1 VTQAEA
7 KSALDSLA
15 TPAAAAADPAGHAVD
30 PAALPL
36 LGAMQPLAPRRR
48 IGAPQW
54 ARLLLTNPKSC
65 FGIVTL
71 AAMVVAALLAPVI
84 AQNSPTEIVGLPG
97 QPPNKDFWFGTTDQG
112 YDVFSQVIWGA
123 RTSLAVG
130 AAAAVLSTAI
140 AATLGMLAAY
150 AGGWIDDTINLVTNI
165 FLVIPVLPLL
175 IVVHSFLPSRGPVV
189 MVLILGLT
197 TWAVEARIL
206 RGQALSLAKRDFVQA
221 AKVSG
226 EGTWRIVFGEIM
238 PNMISRIA
246 AGFLL
251 VFYLSI
257 IFAAGLEFL
266 GFGDVNKTSWGT
278 ILYWAQNNSTVLQG
292 VWWHFVFPGV
302 ALALAVAALVFIN
315 YGVDELAN
323 PRLRRR
329 KPRRRLLRRTP
340 AGVGAVGG
348 ATSAEGTP

>member
-1 VTQAEA
+1 V
-7 KSALDSLA
+7 
-15 TPAAAAADPAGHAVD
+15 AVD
-30 PAALPL
+30 PIAMPLPDV
-36 LGAMQPLAPRRR
+36 PRRR
-48 IGAPQW
+48 LRSPEW

-65 FGIVTL
+65 FGIVVFGG
-71 AAMVVAALLAPVI
+71 MVLAALLAPVL
-84 AQNSPTEIVGLPG
+84 AQNPPNEIVALPG

-112 YDVFSQVIWGA
+112 YDVFAQVVWGA

-130 AAAAVLSTAI
+130 AAAALMSTMI

-150 AGGWIDDTINLVTNI
+150 AGGWIDDTINTLTNV
-165 FLVIPVLPLL
+165 FLVIPALPLL
-175 IVVHSFLPSRGPVV
+175 LVIYSFLPARGPVV

-206 RGQALSLAKRDFVQA
+206 RSQALTLRNRDFIES
-221 AKVSG
+221 AKVAG

-238 PNMISRIA
+238 PNMVSRIA

-278 ILYWAQNNSTVLQG
+278 TLYWAQNNSSVLQG
-292 VWWHFVFPGV
+292 AWWHFVFPGV
-302 ALALAVAALVFIN
+302 ALALAVAALVFVN

-329 KPRRRLLRRTP
+329 RPKRHLLRHALRRLVDGR
-340 AGVGAVGG
+340 GAVR
-348 ATSAEGTP
+348 AEGAP

>member
-1 VTQAEA
+1 MRSPE
-7 KSALDSLA
+7 
-15 TPAAAAADPAGHAVD
+15 
-30 PAALPL
+30 
-36 LGAMQPLAPRRR
+36 
-48 IGAPQW
+48 W

-65 FGIVTL
+65 FGIVTFTTL
-71 AAMVVAALLAPVI
+71 VVAALLAPVI
-84 AQNSPTEIVGLPG
+84 AQNSPSEIVGLPT
-97 QPPNKDFWFGTTDQG
+97 QPPSRDFWFGTTDQG
-112 YDVFSQVIWGA
+112 YDVFAQVIWGA

-130 AAAAVLSTAI
+130 AAAALMSTVI

-150 AGGWIDDTINLVTNI
+150 AGGWIDDTINTLTNV
-165 FLVIPVLPLL
+165 FLVIPALPLL
-175 IVVHSFLPSRGPVV
+175 IVVYSFLPSRGPVV

-206 RGQALSLAKRDFVQA
+206 RGQALSLRNRDFIQA

-238 PNMISRIA
+238 PNMVSRIA

-266 GFGDVNKTSWGT
+266 GFGDLNKTTWGT
-278 ILYWAQNNSTVLQG
+278 TLYWAQNNSAVLQG
-292 VWWHFVFPGV
+292 SWWHFCFPGL
-302 ALALAVAALVFIN
+302 ALALAVVALVFIN

-329 KPRRRLLRRTP
+329 KAAR
-340 AGVGAVGG
+340 
-348 ATSAEGTP
+348 

>member
-1 VTQAEA
+1 VV
-7 KSALDSLA
+7 
-15 TPAAAAADPAGHAVD
+15 VD
-30 PAALPL
+30 PVAMPLP
-36 LGAMQPLAPRRR
+36 
-48 IGAPQW
+48 GAPSRRLRSPEW

-65 FGIVTL
+65 FGIVVF
-71 AAMVVAALLAPVI
+71 AGMVVAALLAPVL
-84 AQNSPTEIVGLPG
+84 AQYPPDEIVALPG
-97 QPPNKDFWFGTTDQG
+97 QSPNSDFWFGTTDQG
-112 YDVFSQVIWGA
+112 YDVFAQVVWGA

-130 AAAAVLSTAI
+130 AAAALISTVI
-140 AATLGMLAAY
+140 AATLGMFAAY
-150 AGGWIDDTINLVTNI
+150 SGGWIDDSINLVTNV

-175 IVVHSFLPSRGPVV
+175 LVVYSLLPTRGPVV

-206 RGQALSLAKRDFVQA
+206 RSQALTLRNRDFVEA

-226 EGTWRIVFGEIM
+226 ERTWRIVFGEIM
-238 PNMISRIA
+238 PNMVSRIA

-266 GFGDVNKTSWGT
+266 GFGDVNKITWGT
-278 ILYWAQNNSTVLQG
+278 TLYWAQNNSSVLQG
-292 VWWHFVFPGV
+292 AWWHLVFPGV
-302 ALALAVAALVFIN
+302 ALALSVAALVFIN

-329 KPRRRLLRRTP
+329 RKAAR
-340 AGVGAVGG
+340 
-348 ATSAEGTP
+348 